1 VFGPV
6 YRNRLIK
13 GLPVEMVARDA
24 VDQYGN
30 IELAD
35 GAVARDAVDQYG
47 NIELADGAVARDAT
61 AQYVNIMLSDGPHL

>member
-13 GLPVEMVARDA
+13 GLPVKMVARDA

-30 IELAD
+30 M
-35 GAVARDAVDQYG
+35 
-47 NIELADGAVARDAT
+47 ELADGAVARDAT